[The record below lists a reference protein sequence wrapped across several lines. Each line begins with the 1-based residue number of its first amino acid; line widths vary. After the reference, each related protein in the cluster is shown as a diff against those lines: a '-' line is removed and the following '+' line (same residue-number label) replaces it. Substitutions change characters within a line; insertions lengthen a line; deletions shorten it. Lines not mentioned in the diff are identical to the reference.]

1 MRRWFRLLATSS
13 LLGVLALV
21 SSPVSALQVDQ
32 SRPGSDVDGGY
43 DHELA
48 PVARAVKTGESVTV
62 DGLLKEGIWLQASPI
77 SGFLQTLPFEGEP
90 VTERTEVRIVYDE
103 DAIYIGAQLS
113 DRNPVTTRLARRDSQ
128 LGDSDSFVFLIDS
141 YHDHE
146 TGYRFWTNPS
156 GVKGDATVRRNGTGR
171 GDTSW
176 DPVWDVVTSV
186 SDSGWVV
193 EMRIPFSQLRFSPEE
208 QQVWGIQIERNI
220 HRNQENATYPFTP
233 NLERSGVSRFGH
245 LHGIAGIEPGQRLEL
260 LPYVIARGE
269 YLESKKP
276 LGVGFDN
283 PYRS

>member
-1 MRRWFRLLATSS
+1 MLIDKIMRPWSHSLVTSALLVILALSS
-13 LLGVLALV
+13 LPA
-21 SSPVSALQVDQ
+21 SALQVEQDRQ
-32 SRPGSDVDGGY
+32 GSDVDGGY

-48 PVARAVKTGESVTV
+48 PLARAVHTDEPLMV
-62 DGLLKEGIWLQASPI
+62 DGFLEEGIWFQASPI
-77 SGFLQTLPFEGEP
+77 SDFLQTLPFEGEP
-90 VTERTEVRIVYDE
+90 VSERTEVRIVYDE

-128 LGDSDSFVFLIDS
+128 LGDSDLFVFLIDS

-156 GVKGDATVRRNGTGR
+156 GVKGDATVSRNGTGR

-176 DPVWDVVTSV
+176 DPVWELATSV

-208 QQVWGIQIERNI
+208 QQVWGVQIERNI
-220 HRNQENATYPFTP
+220 HRNQENATFPFTP

-245 LHGIAGIEPGQRLEL
+245 LHGIEGIEP
-260 LPYVIARGE
+260 VSA
-269 YLESKKP
+269 
-276 LGVGFDN
+276 
-283 PYRS
+283 

>member
-1 MRRWFRLLATSS
+1 MDIDKIVQPWFRLLATSS
-13 LLGVLALV
+13 VLGTLALV
-21 SSPVSALQVDQ
+21 SSPASALQVERGRQ
-32 SRPGSDVDGGY
+32 GRNVEGGY

-48 PVARAVKTGESVTV
+48 SVARAVQAGESLTV
-62 DGLLKEGIWLQASPI
+62 DGLLEEEIWLRASPI
-77 SGFLQTLPFEGEP
+77 SEFLQTLPFEGES

-128 LGDSDSFVFLIDS
+128 LGDSDSFVFLVDS

-176 DPVWDVVTSV
+176 DPVWELATSIT
-186 SDSGWVV
+186 DSGWVV
-193 EMRIPFSQLRFSPEE
+193 EMRIPFSQLRFSPED

-220 HRNQENATYPFTP
+220 HRNQENATFPFC
-233 NLERSGVSRFGH
+233 
-245 LHGIAGIEPGQRLEL
+245 L
-260 LPYVIARGE
+260 LYTSPSPRDRG
-269 YLESKKP
+269 
-276 LGVGFDN
+276 
-283 PYRS
+283 